1 MKESRKVVF
10 LFRNRICLRL
20 SLILLTALAALHCQS
35 QSPGNAPAKPL
46 EAPLD
51 AKTSR
56 NIEVTLRS
64 KLSIPPDYVIS
75 VGPRSASTTPG
86 FHSLLVSFDLPGHP
100 EHSQKLTFLI
110 SDDNKTLERVA
121 QWDISGDT
129 ADLVP
134 AGDRPV
140 RGNANAKVVLVNFDD
155 LECPY
160 CAKLHSE
167 LFPETLNH
175 YKGLVKIVYRDLPIA
190 ELHPWAMHAAVDAN
204 CLAAQNTDAYWSYV
218 DYLHTHGED
227 ITGPDRDPK
236 KSDAM
241 LDKVASQQGEKNKL
255 DAAKLSACVSKQ
267 DESGIREE
275 TKLSDKL
282 NINQTPTLYINGE
295 VIEGALPEDVL
306 WQAIDRALVAEGV
319 TPPPSPFNQP
329 AKPAA
334 TAAAGQG
341 AAKPEASAQAAKP

>member
-1 MKESRKVVF
+1 M
-10 LFRNRICLRL
+10 
-20 SLILLTALAALHCQS
+20 LLASFAAPGCRA
-35 QSPGNAPAKPL
+35 QSPSAGNAPAKSLDPPAGL
-46 EAPLD
+46 PLD

-64 KLSIPPDYVIS
+64 KLSIPPDYMIH

-86 FHSLLVSFDLPGHP
+86 FDNLLVSFELPAHP
-100 EHSQKLTFLI
+100 EHSQKLEFLI
-110 SDDNKTLERVA
+110 SVDNKTLERIA
-121 QWDISGDT
+121 RWDISADT
-129 ADLVP
+129 ANLIP

-140 RGNANAKVVLVNFDD
+140 RGNPNAKVVLVNFDD

-175 YKGLVKIVYRDLPIA
+175 YKGVIKIVYRDLPIP

-204 CLAAQNTDAYWSYV
+204 CLAAQSTDAYWSYV

-227 ITGPDRDPK
+227 ITGPDRDVK
-236 KSDAM
+236 KSDEM
-241 LDKVASQQGEKNKL
+241 LDKAAFLQGEKGKL
-255 DAAKLSACVSKQ
+255 DATKLSACVTKQ
-267 DESGIREE
+267 DEGGIHEE

-282 NINQTPTLYINGE
+282 SINQTPTLYINGE

-319 TPPPSPFNQP
+319 TPPTNPYNQP

-334 TAAAGQG
+334 TAASG
-341 AAKPEASAQAAKP
+341 QAAKP